1 MTATRPNIPPSRLPF
16 HYGYVVLGTTFLA
29 LLAAAGLRAAPGV
42 LILPLQLSF
51 GWDRATVSAC
61 AALGILMNGLVGP
74 FAAALMQS
82 FGIRRVLVAGLA
94 MMASAT
100 FASLFMTEAWQ
111 YLLTWGLVTGIGSG
125 AVAGVLAAA
134 VVNRWF
140 ARRQGLMMGVL
151 TASTSMGSLIFLP
164 TMAMLS
170 QTGDWRPVVWLVF
183 LTITALIPLAWL
195 LMREHPADLGL
206 GRHGES
212 PGAPVVA
219 SGPPG
224 RALLAVDVLVRSCRI
239 PTFWLLFAGFFVCGL
254 TTNGLIGTHLIAY
267 CGDRGIPPVHAAG
280 LLSLMGV
287 FDLVGGMASG
297 WLADR
302 YNPRKLL
309 FAYFGLRGL
318 SLLALPYLQL
328 DPVNLTLFAV
338 FFGLD
343 WIATVPPILKLTNA
357 RFGEGQGPIV
367 YGWIFTGHQ
376 AGAATAA
383 VGAGLIRQLTDGY
396 LPAFLIGGL
405 SAMLMAL
412 VFVAWPSRPTV
423 TAPA

>member
-1 MTATRPNIPPSRLPF
+1 MRRPGLLARLPF
-16 HYGYVVLGTTFLA
+16 HYGFIVLGITFLA
-29 LLAAAGLRAAPGV
+29 LLAAAGLRSAPGV

-61 AALGILMNGLVGP
+61 AALGIFINGLVGP
-74 FAAALMQS
+74 FAAALMQTY
-82 FGIRRVLVAGLA
+82 GLRRVLVGGLS
-94 MMASAT
+94 MMAAAT
-100 FASLFMTEAWQ
+100 FASLFMTQPWQ
-111 YLLTWGLVTGIGSG
+111 YLLTWGVITGVGSG

-170 QTGDWRPVVWLVF
+170 QTGDWRPVVWLVS
-183 LTITALIPLAWL
+183 LTLALLIPPAWL
-195 LMREHPADLGL
+195 LMREQPADLGL
-206 GRHGES
+206 SRHGDL
-212 PGAPVVA
+212 PGAPPLER
-219 SGPPG
+219 GPPG
-224 RALLAVDVLVRSCRI
+224 RALLALEVLWRACRSK
-239 PTFWLLFAGFFVCGL
+239 TFWLLFAGFFVCGL

-267 CGDRGIPPVHAAG
+267 CGDRGIPPVNAAG

-297 WLADR
+297 WLSDR

-309 FAYFGLRGL
+309 FAYFGVRGL
-318 SLLALPYLQL
+318 SLLALPFMQL
-328 DPVNLTLFAV
+328 DPVSLTLFSI

-343 WIATVPPILKLTNA
+343 WIATVPPTLRMTNA
-357 RFGEGQGPIV
+357 RFGEAQGPIV
-367 YGWIFTGHQ
+367 YGWIFMGHQ

-383 VGAGLIRQLTDGY
+383 IGAGLIRQLTGAYD
-396 LPAFLIGGL
+396 PAILIGGI
-405 SAMLMAL
+405 SALLMAV
-412 VFVAWPSRPTV
+412 VFITWRFQP
-423 TAPA
+423 PAKPV